1 MPSVRSGGRP
11 GRRMKNEINVVPY
24 IDVMLVLLVIFM
36 VTAPLVAPGMIEL
49 PTVGQRTAEVP
60 LKPLEVQIAA
70 DGVLS
75 VRDLQAGDT
84 QLQAM
89 PRAQLAAYI
98 RNRQQEQ
105 PGQPV
110 VIAADGKVVYDA
122 VVQVMDELRQQG
134 VERVGLLVQQSG
146 APN

>member
-1 MPSVRSGGRP
+1 
-11 GRRMKNEINVVPY
+11 
-24 IDVMLVLLVIFM
+24 DVMLVLLVIFM

-60 LKPLEVQIAA
+60 LKPIEVQIAA

-75 VRDLQAGDT
+75 ARDLQAGES
-84 QLQAM
+84 QLQAL
-89 PRAQLAAYI
+89 PSAELAEYI
-98 RNRQQEQ
+98 RSRQESQ

-110 VIAADGKVVYDA
+110 VIAADGKVPYDS

-146 APN
+146 APR

>member
-1 MPSVRSGGRP
+1 MSSLRAGGRP

-49 PTVGQRTAEVP
+49 PSVGQQTAEVP
-60 LKPLEVQIAA
+60 VKPLEVQIAA

-75 VRDLQAGDT
+75 VRNLQEGDT
-84 QLQAM
+84 ELRTI
-89 PRAQLAAYI
+89 PSTQLADYI
-98 RNRQQEQ
+98 RGVQQAQ

-110 VIAADGKVVYDA
+110 VIAADGKVSYDA
-122 VVQVMDELRQQG
+122 VVKVMDELRQQG
-134 VERVGLLVQQSG
+134 VERVGLLVQQRGSG
-146 APN
+146 S